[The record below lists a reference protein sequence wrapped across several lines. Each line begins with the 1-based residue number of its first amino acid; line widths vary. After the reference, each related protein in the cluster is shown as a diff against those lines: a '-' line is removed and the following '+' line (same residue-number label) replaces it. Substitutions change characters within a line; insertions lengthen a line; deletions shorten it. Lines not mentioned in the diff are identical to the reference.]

1 MKKTIITA
9 IPMRGD
15 IQQTEYQN
23 FGNSQSFSQKTAFP
37 TVAYIDLSIQKDD
50 VLEVL
55 MLVKTHEYAASSKN
69 IEQFQKEVDE
79 LAAKRSLTVTYHEI
93 NTVFAESI
101 NNHEGL
107 MCEIAQMI
115 EPGSHIIADITYGP
129 KELPIVLFAA
139 LSFAEK
145 FLDAT
150 IEKILYGYGC
160 FDDRHNFINAKLC
173 EMNQLYSLHSLV
185 SAMNCNSA
193 DDAKSILKAFV
204 RR

>member
-15 IQQTEYQN
+15 IRQTKYQD
-23 FGNSQSFSQKTAFP
+23 FGSSQKFSKETAFP
-37 TVAYIDLSIQKDD
+37 TVAFIDLSIQQGD
-50 VLEVL
+50 EIEIL
-55 MLVKTHEYAASSKN
+55 MLVKTHEYAASVQN
-69 IEQFQKEVDE
+69 IAQFRKEVDE
-79 LAAKRSLTVTYHEI
+79 LAAHRSFTVTYREI
-93 NTVFAESI
+93 NSIFEESI
-101 NNHEGL
+101 NSHEGL
-107 MCEIAQMI
+107 MCEIAQML
-115 EPGSHIIADITYGP
+115 EPDSHIISDITYGP

-160 FDDRHNFINAKLC
+160 FDQNHNFVNAKLC
-173 EMNQLYSLHSLV
+173 EMNQVYSLHALV

-193 DDAKSILKAFV
+193 EDAKSLLTAFV